1 MNRDFVPLADPA
13 VIADSR
19 TAGDAQ
25 KSDPP
30 RRGKEIV
37 FRVFGVDST
46 LDGVAAPLNVFLFER
61 QTRSGGHRDLL
72 THQIK
77 TSHQFSNRMFDLQA
91 SIHLEKIKLARR
103 IGKKKFDCAG
113 ANVIHG
119 SRDLDRGLA
128 HALAQRRIINRRW
141 AFFDDL
147 LMATLNRTLTLAE
160 VHNLAVA
167 VGKHLNLDMAWARDD
182 FLKIDFGVAKS

>member
-46 LDGVAAPLNVFLFER
+46 FDRVAAPLNVFLSER

-77 TSHQFSNRMFDLQA
+77 TSHQLSNRVLDLQA
-91 SIHLEKIKLARR
+91 SIHLEKIKLAGR
-103 IGKKKFDCAG
+103 IGREKFNRAG
-113 ANVIHG
+113 ANVIYG
-119 SRDLDRGLA
+119 
-128 HALAQRRIINRRW
+128 
-141 AFFDDL
+141 F
-147 LMATLNRTLTLAE
+147 
-160 VHNLAVA
+160 
-167 VGKHLNLDMAWARDD
+167 
-182 FLKIDFGVAKS
+182 